1 MDLSIH
7 YNSSWGIISSNRKI
21 AEGKLLFFFGQG
33 ACARRPFRHVH
44 EANFFLLTFSMNL
57 EDLLLFFF
65 WGAFLLS
72 FFCFSRLTM
81 RIRNGYFNEDITIIT
96 YVRMSEASRKLADAT
111 RLKREYAHTH
121 TQTYSWSRHG

>member
-21 AEGKLLFFFGQG
+21 AEGKLFFGQG

-57 EDLLLFFF
+57 EDLLFFSSGGLFYSHFF
-65 WGAFLLS
+65 VFH
-72 FFCFSRLTM
+72 
-81 RIRNGYFNEDITIIT
+81 D
-96 YVRMSEASRKLADAT
+96 
-111 RLKREYAHTH
+111 
-121 TQTYSWSRHG
+121 